1 MAKEK
6 SNHADNK
13 LMPNGENENFERK
26 GNLSQEKQIISSHTF
41 NRQDKFRNNEDITF
55 MIKDLK
61 SKDGEGLLHCLE
73 DQHAKSEQELWRDL
87 LSNGNFRLKPCNI
100 NVYIFD
106 NVQKHPARLGNIL
119 WSWLVEEI
127 WRIRTFSNYP
137 QNAAKSAILLAS
149 DGFAYMGSGRDVDD
163 SVICFFCESVK
174 NKWQPLDD
182 ICEVHKQLSPNC
194 SMVTHINCPN
204 IPLKTN
210 HDSSLFDKVFQI
222 QKYCR
227 NLNASENSIGIQ
239 DIEHDG
245 EITAT
250 NRSNLPVSSQAIP
263 EHPRSIAAP
272 PSQSRRADD
281 SSQSLSSASPS
292 VRESPS
298 SAVSS
303 ITTAVSNNATTTSGN
318 RVLTTANNLVS
329 DSSLVTGSAS
339 STDTEVPSTNTAAP
353 STDTAAGHSS
363 AAASTSNT
371 VNQAVANSSQNAT
384 KGNAGGPT
392 YSELGIVTERP
403 KRFEYAVLLKRIE
416 TFLSWPR
423 DHHLRPKELAEAG
436 FYYAGYGDCA
446 RCFHCGGGLR
456 NWEDEDDV
464 WVEHAR
470 WFPKCAYI
478 RQQMGQVFVDIV
490 QELNKTND
498 HIPFKMVM
506 EKIGD
511 AASTFQLD
519 SKDNPLK
526 RDPAVKTIVDMGFP
540 NAEVIA
546 KAEAI
551 KDDGNILSA
560 DKIYEKLVAD
570 NVKKSSSGLNISGAT
585 SSGKIPAAVVAK
597 DIGYEDCARCFY
609 CGGGLRNWDDKDD
622 VWVEHARRFPKC
634 ANVRQKMGHVF
645 VDIVQEL
652 NKTNDHITFKMVSEK
667 MCAAA
672 LASKVDNSL
681 NYDHVIQQL
690 VLMGFPKSEVT
701 AMDKAITVH
710 GLKVLLTQGYELKY
724 IYQMFVKYKINGKPS
739 TNQLNHLERPLHSSY
754 THVRT
759 RLNTLQQYDDDPIR
773 NKDIAKAGYFYK
785 CEKKHLICHWCGKKI
800 RALGRQENPFFEHAR
815 LVYDCGYINQLMGN
829 FFVYFVKEAEIND
842 DAASGIPD
850 SAYPTSFSH
859 EANTLEK
866 TCPNYREQKSK
877 GRIKART
884 SPENDEEDELDQEL
898 MRLVPCTVLDNPQFS
913 STRSRR
919 ISFHGTVYEPLK
931 HLLAKAGFF
940 YDVSIGS
947 MKCFC
952 CGGEVKHFPGNVN
965 IFIYHAQTF
974 HKCSYIMLAKD
985 LYNSSLTS
993 SNVDTGST
1001 VQDESN
1007 TDIKQLS
1014 PEMLCKFCYLQRRC
1028 ICYFPCHHVI
1038 CCIDCGFGVTT
1049 CQICESQVTFI
1060 KYVRWSPQTN

>member
-1 MAKEK
+1 MIYNYYYSLYIHTYIDRSKSRSTTTRSRSKFIFRSRSLPNFEEDVEIARTCNKNKRRKLIATVEQTKSGVIELSNLIIAKHLFKRICFDLQTFTENFNHQFLKTNFNTPPQQYDYIFTYQYYKQHYDFEIARSCKKSIFECENIKLNK
-6 SNHADNK
+6 SNLANSQANLIFNSDK
-13 LMPNGENENFERK
+13 ESSEKK
-26 GNLSQEKQIISSHTF
+26 GKANDSQEKQDNSLLNLYSL
-41 NRQDKFRNNEDITF
+41 DKLRENEDVN
-55 MIKDLK
+55 IKIRNDSK
-61 SKDGEGLLHCLE
+61 SKDGEGLLHCLGH
-73 DQHAKSEQELWRDL
+73 QHAKSELELWKDL
-87 LSNGNFRLKPCNI
+87 LSTGNFKFKPCNI
-100 NVYIFD
+100 HVFIVD
-106 NVQKHPARLGNIL
+106 NIPRHPARLGNIQ

-127 WRIRTFSNYP
+127 WRIHTFSNYP

-149 DGFAYMGSGRDVDD
+149 DGFAYMGSGKDVDD

-222 QKYCR
+222 QKYPR

-250 NRSNLPVSSQAIP
+250 NRSNLPVSSQAVP

-281 SSQSLSSASPS
+281 SSQGLLSDSPS
-292 VRESPS
+292 VTESPS

-303 ITTAVSNNATTTSGN
+303 ITTAVSNNSTTTPGN
-318 RVLTTANNLVS
+318 RVLSTANNLVS
-329 DSSLVTGSAS
+329 DSSLVTVSAS
-339 STDTEVPSTNTAAP
+339 STDTEVSSTDTAVPSTNTAAP

-446 RCFHCGGGLR
+446 RCFYCGGGLR

-511 AASTFQLD
+511 AASSFQLD

-540 NAEVIA
+540 IAEVIA

-570 NVKKSSSGLNISGAT
+570 NVKKSSSGLNITRAT
-585 SSGKIPAAVVAK
+585 SNGEVPAAVVAK
-597 DIGYEDCARCFY
+597 DIEKLRTLKEMNNQLRQQTVCKICMDKEVAVVFLP
-609 CGGGLRNWDDKDD
+609 CG
-622 VWVEHARRFPKC
+622 H
-634 ANVRQKMGHVF
+634 F
-645 VDIVQEL
+645 VSCTD
-652 NKTNDHITFKMVSEK
+652 
-667 MCAAA
+667 CAAA
-672 LASKVDNSL
+672 MKDCPVCRNHREVILCVYKVQSNDVN
-681 NYDHVIQQL
+681 
-690 VLMGFPKSEVT
+690 T
-701 AMDKAITVH
+701 A
-710 GLKVLLTQGYELKY
+710 
-724 IYQMFVKYKINGKPS
+724 
-739 TNQLNHLERPLHSSY
+739 
-754 THVRT
+754 
-759 RLNTLQQYDDDPIR
+759 
-773 NKDIAKAGYFYK
+773 
-785 CEKKHLICHWCGKKI
+785 
-800 RALGRQENPFFEHAR
+800 
-815 LVYDCGYINQLMGN
+815 
-829 FFVYFVKEAEIND
+829 
-842 DAASGIPD
+842 
-850 SAYPTSFSH
+850 
-859 EANTLEK
+859 
-866 TCPNYREQKSK
+866 
-877 GRIKART
+877 
-884 SPENDEEDELDQEL
+884 ELDYF
-898 MRLVPCTVLDNPQFS
+898 LDFRTGMNFWFVVGGLLSLHYLSLQTPPDTYKQML
-913 STRSRR
+913 
-919 ISFHGTVYEPLK
+919 SFTSWRGDFQ
-931 HLLAKAGFF
+931 A
-940 YDVSIGS
+940 
-947 MKCFC
+947 
-952 CGGEVKHFPGNVN
+952 
-965 IFIYHAQTF
+965 
-974 HKCSYIMLAKD
+974 MLNQNEEK
-985 LYNSSLTS
+985 L
-993 SNVDTGST
+993 
-1001 VQDESN
+1001 
-1007 TDIKQLS
+1007 
-1014 PEMLCKFCYLQRRC
+1014 
-1028 ICYFPCHHVI
+1028 
-1038 CCIDCGFGVTT
+1038 
-1049 CQICESQVTFI
+1049 
-1060 KYVRWSPQTN
+1060 

>member
-1 MAKEK
+1 MAKEKYLTSMK
-6 SNHADNK
+6 SNHADK

-26 GNLSQEKQIISSHTF
+26 GKDNLSQEKHVFSLYTF
-41 NRQDKFRNNEDITF
+41 NRQD
-55 MIKDLK
+55 MIQDCK
-61 SKDGEGLLHCLE
+61 SKDREDLLHCLGH
-73 DQHAKSEQELWRDL
+73 QHVKSEQELWKDL

-100 NVYIFD
+100 NVYIFG
-106 NVQKHPARLGNIL
+106 NIPKHPARLGKIQ

-149 DGFAYMGSGRDVDD
+149 DGFAYVGNGRDVDD

-174 NKWQPLDD
+174 NKWQPLED

-210 HDSSLFDKVFQI
+210 HDSILFDKVFQI
-222 QKYCR
+222 QKYHR

-239 DIEHDG
+239 DIEQDE
-245 EITAT
+245 EITSI
-250 NRSNLPVSSQAIP
+250 NRSNLPVSSQGVL
-263 EHPRSIAAP
+263 EHHRSIAAP
-272 PSQSRRADD
+272 PSQSSRADD
-281 SSQSLSSASPS
+281 SSQSLSSAFPS

-298 SAVSS
+298 NAVSS
-303 ITTAVSNNATTTSGN
+303 VPTSVFNNTTPPPGN
-318 RVLTTANNLVS
+318 TVYTANNLVS
-329 DSSLVTGSAS
+329 DSSLVTDSA
-339 STDTEVPSTNTAAP
+339 TPSTNTAVP
-353 STDTAAGHSS
+353 STDTAAGHFS
-363 AAASTSNT
+363 ATAST

-403 KRFEYAVLLKRIE
+403 KRFEYAVRLKRME
-416 TFLSWPR
+416 TFTSWPR
-423 DHHLRPKELAEAG
+423 DHHLRLKELAEDG
-436 FYYAGYGDCA
+436 FYYAGYADCA
-446 RCFHCGGGLR
+446 RCFYCSGGLR
-456 NWEDEDDV
+456 NWEDEDIV

-470 WFPKCAYI
+470 WFPNCAY
-478 RQQMGQVFVDIV
+478 
-490 QELNKTND
+490 
-498 HIPFKMVM
+498 
-506 EKIGD
+506 
-511 AASTFQLD
+511 
-519 SKDNPLK
+519 
-526 RDPAVKTIVDMGFP
+526 
-540 NAEVIA
+540 
-546 KAEAI
+546 
-551 KDDGNILSA
+551 
-560 DKIYEKLVAD
+560 
-570 NVKKSSSGLNISGAT
+570 
-585 SSGKIPAAVVAK
+585 
-597 DIGYEDCARCFY
+597 
-609 CGGGLRNWDDKDD
+609 
-622 VWVEHARRFPKC
+622 
-634 ANVRQKMGHVF
+634 VRQKMGQVF

-672 LASKVDNSL
+672 SAFKVDNSL

-690 VLMGFPKSEVT
+690 VCMGFPISEVT
-701 AMDKAITVH
+701 AMAKAITVH

-724 IYQMFVKYKINGKPS
+724 IYQMFVKYKINEKPS
-739 TNQLNHLERPLHSSY
+739 TNQLNQLGHPLHSSY

-785 CEKKHLICHWCGKKI
+785 SEKKHLICHWCGKKI
-800 RALGRQENPFFEHAR
+800 RALRRQENPFFEHAR
-815 LVYDCGYINQLMGN
+815 LVHDCGYINQLMGN

-850 SAYPTSFSH
+850 SASLYPTSFSH
-859 EANTLEK
+859 EANT
-866 TCPNYREQKSK
+866 TGTACPNYREQKSK

-898 MRLVPCTVLDNPQFS
+898 MRLVPCAVLENPQFS

-931 HLLAKAGFF
+931 HLLAKAGYF
-940 YDVSIGS
+940 YDVSVGS
-947 MKCFC
+947 MRCFC
-952 CGGEVKHFPGNVN
+952 CGGEVKHFPDNVN

-974 HKCSYIMLAKD
+974 HECSYIMLAKD
-985 LYNSSLTS
+985 PYNSSHTS
-993 SNVDTGST
+993 PNVDTGSA

-1007 TDIKQLS
+1007 KDIEQLP
-1014 PEMLCKFCYLQRRC
+1014 PEMLCKICYLQRRC

-1049 CQICESQVTFI
+1049 CQICESQVTFL
-1060 KYVRWSPQTN
+1060 KYVLI

>member
-1 MAKEK
+1 MHLKKTSSSKIELVMAKEKYLTSMK

-26 GNLSQEKQIISSHTF
+26 GKDNLSQEKHVISSYTF
-41 NRQDKFRNNEDITF
+41 NRQD
-55 MIKDLK
+55 MIQDCK
-61 SKDGEGLLHCLE
+61 SKDREGLPHCLGH
-73 DQHAKSEQELWRDL
+73 QHELWKDL
-87 LSNGNFRLKPCNI
+87 LSNGNFRLKPRNI
-100 NVYIFD
+100 NVYIVD
-106 NVQKHPARLGNIL
+106 NVPRHPAHLGNIQ

-149 DGFAYMGSGRDVDD
+149 DGFAYVGNGRDVDD

-174 NKWQPLDD
+174 NKWQPLED

-204 IPLKTN
+204 IPLKKN

-222 QKYCR
+222 QKYHR

-239 DIEHDG
+239 DIEQDE
-245 EITAT
+245 EITAI
-250 NRSNLPVSSQAIP
+250 NRSNVPVSSQGVL
-263 EHPRSIAAP
+263 EHTSSLAAP
-272 PSQSRRADD
+272 PNQSSRADD
-281 SSQSLSSASPS
+281 SSQSLSSAFPS

-298 SAVSS
+298 NAVSS
-303 ITTAVSNNATTTSGN
+303 IPTSVFNNSTTRGN
-318 RVLTTANNLVS
+318 TVLSTANNLVS
-329 DSSLVTGSAS
+329 DSSLVTV
-339 STDTEVPSTNTAAP
+339 STDTTVSLTDSAAPSTNTAVP

-363 AAASTSNT
+363 ATASTSNT
-371 VNQAVANSSQNAT
+371 VNQAVGNSSQNAT

-403 KRFEYAVLLKRIE
+403 KRFEYAVLLKQME
-416 TFLSWPR
+416 TFTSWPR

-446 RCFHCGGGLR
+446 RCFYCGGGLR

-490 QELNKTND
+490 QELNKTKD
-498 HIPFKMVM
+498 HISFKMVM

-511 AASTFQLD
+511 AASTFQRD

-540 NAEVIA
+540 IAEVIA

-570 NVKKSSSGLNISGAT
+570 NVKKSSSGLNISAAT
-585 SSGKIPAAVVAK
+585 SSRKVPAAVVAK
-597 DIGYEDCARCFY
+597 DIGYRDCARCFY
-609 CGGGLRNWDDKDD
+609 CGGGLWNWDD
-622 VWVEHARRFPKC
+622 VWVEHARWFPKC
-634 ANVRQKMGHVF
+634 AYVRQKMGQVF

-672 LASKVDNSL
+672 SAFKVDNSL

-690 VLMGFPKSEVT
+690 VRMGFPISEVT
-701 AMDKAITVH
+701 AMAKAITVH

-724 IYQMFVKYKINGKPS
+724 IYQMFVKYKINEKPS
-739 TNQLNHLERPLHSSY
+739 TNQLNQLGHPLHSSY

-800 RALGRQENPFFEHAR
+800 RALRRQENPFFEHAR
-815 LVYDCGYINQLMGN
+815 LVHDCGYINQLMGN

-850 SAYPTSFSH
+850 SASLYPTSFSH
-859 EANTLEK
+859 EANT
-866 TCPNYREQKSK
+866 TGTACPNYREQKSK

-898 MRLVPCTVLDNPQFS
+898 MRLVPCAVLENPQFS

-931 HLLAKAGFF
+931 HLLAKAGYF
-940 YDVSIGS
+940 YDVSVGS

-952 CGGEVKHFPGNVN
+952 CGGEVKHFPDNVN

-974 HKCSYIMLAKD
+974 HECCYIMLAKD
-985 LYNSSLTS
+985 PYNSSHTS
-993 SNVDTGST
+993 PNTDTGST
-1001 VQDESN
+1001 VQ
-1007 TDIKQLS
+1007 
-1014 PEMLCKFCYLQRRC
+1014 
-1028 ICYFPCHHVI
+1028 
-1038 CCIDCGFGVTT
+1038 
-1049 CQICESQVTFI
+1049 
-1060 KYVRWSPQTN
+1060 